1 MEMQVNKDGLK
12 FGIDMTGE
20 KFGAKVS
27 IAQLAI
33 NSFAGIDSDD
43 LIIYHAQRIV
53 DRHWAWELED
63 FEYEYGLSY
72 TATFKD
78 GSKLVVCAWRM
89 EPVEDQWE
97 D

>member
-1 MEMQVNKDGLK
+1 MDMRRNADGLK

-20 KFGAKVS
+20 KFGAAVS
-27 IAQLAI
+27 IAHLAL

-43 LIIYHAQRIV
+43 LIIYQAEKIV
-53 DRHWAWELED
+53 DRDWAWELED
-63 FEYEYGLSY
+63 FEYEYGMSY

-89 EPVEDQWE
+89 EPVEEQWE
-97 D
+97 N